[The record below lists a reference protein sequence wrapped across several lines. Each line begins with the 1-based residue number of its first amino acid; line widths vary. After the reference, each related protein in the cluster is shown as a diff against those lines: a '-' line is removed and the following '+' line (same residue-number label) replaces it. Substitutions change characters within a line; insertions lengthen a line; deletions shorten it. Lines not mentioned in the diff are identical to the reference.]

1 MNWGI
6 ARGVWPRSQPS
17 CLAENH
23 DEGGFVDRIMAFYQQ
38 LRCRYPEFLA
48 RSNEPRPPWLASP
61 LGVGTDHV
69 IILISGAMS
78 AVPAL
83 LRIHEPAQD
92 HGLHIVDAADPTSG
106 PRQPEE
112 PSTG

>member
-1 MNWGI
+1 M
-6 ARGVWPRSQPS
+6 
-17 CLAENH
+17 
-23 DEGGFVDRIMAFYQQ
+23 
-38 LRCRYPEFLA
+38 
-48 RSNEPRPPWLASP
+48 
-61 LGVGTDHV
+61 